1 MVSILT
7 IINENVKIWIISLI
21 LKIALM
27 ITIGISCKMYSFCL
41 NTCYINV
48 RPCWCLNL
56 HKYCISL
63 TLARIFRLLHFYIQ
77 RVDCRYWSMKQI
89 AMGQV
94 IKLYSQYY
102 SAWNI
107 YMEMVTKQRRF
118 VIKLINLR
126 LGQSLK
132 YFYRFLPLHNVYTV
146 YKEIFTPPPSCF
158 FFAFVVSGQ
167 I

>member
-94 IKLYSQYY
+94 IKLYSQYN

-132 YFYRFLPLHNVYTV
+132 YFYRFIPLHNVYC
-146 YKEIFTPPPSCF
+146 KFLI
-158 FFAFVVSGQ
+158 
-167 I
+167 

>member
-21 LKIALM
+21 LKIVLM

-89 AMGQV
+89 ATGQV

-118 VIKLINLR
+118 VIKLINSR

-132 YFYRFLPLHNVYTV
+132 YFYRFIPLHNVYC
-146 YKEIFTPPPSCF
+146 KFLI
-158 FFAFVVSGQ
+158 
-167 I
+167 

>member
-7 IINENVKIWIISLI
+7 IINENVKIWTISLI

-27 ITIGISCKMYSFCL
+27 ITIGISCKMYSYCL

-132 YFYRFLPLHNVYTV
+132 YFYRFLPLHNVYC
-146 YKEIFTPPPSCF
+146 KFLI
-158 FFAFVVSGQ
+158 
-167 I
+167 

>member
-21 LKIALM
+21 LEIVLM

-63 TLARIFRLLHFYIQ
+63 TLARIFWLLHFYIQ

-89 AMGQV
+89 ATGQV

-132 YFYRFLPLHNVYTV
+132 YFYRFIPLHNVYC
-146 YKEIFTPPPSCF
+146 KFLI
-158 FFAFVVSGQ
+158 
-167 I
+167 

>member
-63 TLARIFRLLHFYIQ
+63 TLARIFRLLHLYIQ

-89 AMGQV
+89 ATGQV

-118 VIKLINLR
+118 VIKLINVR

-132 YFYRFLPLHNVYTV
+132 YFYMFIPLHNVYC
-146 YKEIFTPPPSCF
+146 KFLI
-158 FFAFVVSGQ
+158 
-167 I
+167 

>member
-21 LKIALM
+21 LNIALM
-27 ITIGISCKMYSFCL
+27 ITIGISCKMYTFCL

-89 AMGQV
+89 ATGQV

-132 YFYRFLPLHNVYTV
+132 YFYRFIPLHNVYC
-146 YKEIFTPPPSCF
+146 KFLI
-158 FFAFVVSGQ
+158 
-167 I
+167 

>member
-89 AMGQV
+89 A
-94 IKLYSQYY
+94 KLYSQYY

-132 YFYRFLPLHNVYTV
+132 YFYRFIPLHNVYC
-146 YKEIFTPPPSCF
+146 KFLI
-158 FFAFVVSGQ
+158 
-167 I
+167 

>member
-48 RPCWCLNL
+48 SPCWCLNL

-132 YFYRFLPLHNVYTV
+132 YFYRFIPLHNVYC
-146 YKEIFTPPPSCF
+146 KFLI
-158 FFAFVVSGQ
+158 
-167 I
+167 